1 MEVEWKQSG
10 IGSHSGNK
18 VELKWNQSGSKV
30 EASGYNGITMEV
42 EWKCVSRV
50 EVEWNQNGTR
60 VEVNFQN
67 GNTVEGSGPYK
78 PPQQSLEAANFL
90 ADAG

>member
-1 MEVEWKQSG
+1 M
-10 IGSHSGNK
+10 
-18 VELKWNQSGSKV
+18 

-50 EVEWNQNGTR
+50 EISWNQNGTR
-60 VEVNFQN
+60 VEVKFYN

-78 PPQQSLEAANFL
+78 PP
-90 ADAG
+90 